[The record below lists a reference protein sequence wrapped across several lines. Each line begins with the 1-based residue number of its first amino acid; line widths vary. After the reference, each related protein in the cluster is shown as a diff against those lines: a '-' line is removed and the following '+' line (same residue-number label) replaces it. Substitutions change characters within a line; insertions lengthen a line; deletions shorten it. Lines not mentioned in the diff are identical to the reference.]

1 MTASKKIVVGVDGSE
16 GSRLALHWAID
27 EAKIRGSAIEI
38 VHTWDFIPPLDPV
51 GGFVF
56 VPDKDFQ
63 ESAQLVVDNLLKSV
77 SDLASSIAITTHVE
91 RGSASQILLNHAKT
105 AELLV
110 VGRRGRGGFIGLLMG
125 STATQVSHHA
135 PCPVV
140 IVPV

>member
-38 VHTWDFIPPLDPV
+38 VHTWDFTPPLDPV

-63 ESAQLVVDNLLKSV
+63 ESAQLVVDNLVKSV
-77 SDLASSIAITTHVE
+77 AELASSTAISTHVE
-91 RGSASQILLNHAKT
+91 RGSASEILMNHAKT

-110 VGRRGRGGFIGLLMG
+110 VGRRGHGGFIELIIG
-125 STATQVSHHA
+125 STAAQVSHHA
-135 PCPVV
+135 QCPVV

>member
-38 VHTWDFIPPLDPV
+38 VHTWDFTPPLDPV

-91 RGSASQILLNHAKT
+91 RGSASQILLNNAKT

>member
-1 MTASKKIVVGVDGSE
+1 MNASKKIVVGVDGSE

-27 EAKIRGSAIEI
+27 EAKTRGSAIEI
-38 VHTWDFIPPLDPV
+38 VHTWDFTPPLDPV

-91 RGSASQILLNHAKT
+91 RGSASRILLNHAKT

>member
-38 VHTWDFIPPLDPV
+38 VHTWDFTPPLDPV
-51 GGFVF
+51 GGVVF

>member
-38 VHTWDFIPPLDPV
+38 VHTWDFTPPLDPV

-63 ESAQLVVDNLLKSV
+63 ESAQLVVDNLMKSV
-77 SDLASSIAITTHVE
+77 SDLASSIAISTHVE
-91 RGSASQILLNHAKT
+91 RGSASQILLNRAKT

-135 PCPVV
+135 QCPVV

>member
-38 VHTWDFIPPLDPV
+38 VHTWDFTPPLDPV